1 MDVVLQL
8 GTHDDAHRLKLYATS
23 GRLQELPGGR
33 ALGCD
38 AAEVGPPPPA
48 GRRCGLVLFRGCKA
62 SRQDLLRLVRSTFL
76 SRYIVRIY
84 WCDHEAPSRAAL
96 LRHLPMLL
104 ASGLPDAIV
113 SQATTGQEGQ
123 EGGAISGQTAPK
135 DSVGDMRAVTS
146 QEANGRAVALAMDHV
161 ALEDDG
167 RWRVTGSPT
176 ADGPKEDTQVSVRWQ
191 HLGSTWQGPEKP
203 GALGLPAGSAT
214 AQQKLGALAG
224 MAVSSPSPVAGCLG
238 AGRGDRSRHSWRSIA
253 RLSHEA
259 LAARQANKK
268 SRELQLSQS
277 LKASRDQ
284 DAHSTISGSA
294 EEISKLSTLAEPR
307 NEENGEHVSES
318 LAPALP
324 GQHRGVLRLQTFPRE
339 LAEALIDDVNGFA
352 ECCPKTF
359 SHTLNI
365 VVLQDESGA
374 GERWK
379 YSITPAGDMYLTPSW
394 QEGRAAN
401 CASRA
406 VLKLEEV
413 FAVTAVIPHRTMRA
427 IDVGAAPGAWTQYLS
442 TRIGRVAAVDPG
454 QLCVEA
460 LQPNVHHIA
469 KKVEDAINDL
479 AVWRG
484 ECKIDMLVCDVNK
497 HPAEAARMLAPL
509 LPSLASGGLLVMSLK
524 FHGKGKTKWLQVEEI
539 LQVFGDAIV
548 HGDCL
553 WLLANSIYERTFIA
567 IKR

>member
-1 MDVVLQL
+1 MVAMDVVLQL

-33 ALGCD
+33 ALGRD
-38 AAEVGPPPPA
+38 ATEVGPPPPA
-48 GRRCGLVLFRGCKA
+48 GRRCGLVLFCGCKA

-84 WCDHEAPSRAAL
+84 WCEHEAPSRAAL

-104 ASGLPDAIV
+104 ASRLPDGTF
-113 SQATTGQEGQ
+113 SQATTSQEGQ
-123 EGGAISGQTAPK
+123 ETGGPISGQTAAK
-135 DSVGDMRAVTS
+135 DSVGNVCATKS
-146 QEANGRAVALAMDHV
+146 QADHGRAVALAMEHV

-167 RWRVTGSPT
+167 RRRLTGSPT
-176 ADGPKEDTQVSVRWQ
+176 ADGPMEDTQTPVF
-191 HLGSTWQGPEKP
+191 GSTWQGPEKP
-203 GALGLPAGSAT
+203 GALGLPAGTAT
-214 AQQKLGALAG
+214 ARQKLGALAG
-224 MAVSSPSPVAGCLG
+224 MAVDNPSPAAGYLG
-238 AGRGDRSRHSWRSIA
+238 AGKGNRGRPPWRSIA
-253 RLSHEA
+253 PLSHEA
-259 LAARQANKK
+259 LAARKADKK
-268 SRELQLSQS
+268 SRELHLSQS

-284 DAHSTISGSA
+284 DAHSMVSGSA
-294 EEISKLSTLAEPR
+294 EDNSNSSIFAEPR
-307 NEENGEHVSES
+307 NQEDGEHVSES

-359 SHTLNI
+359 LHTLNI
-365 VVLQDESGA
+365 VVLRDESGA
-374 GERWK
+374 GERWRRHVSDAK
-379 YSITPAGDMYLTPSW
+379 LA
-394 QEGRAAN
+394 GRASCELRIQGRSEAGRGACSN
-401 CASRA
+401 SW
-406 VLKLEEV
+406 
-413 FAVTAVIPHRTMRA
+413 IPHHTMRA

-454 QLCVEA
+454 QLSIEA

-469 KKVEDAINDL
+469 KKVEDALDDL

-484 ECKIDMLVCDVNK
+484 EGKVDMLVCDVNK

-524 FHGKGKTKWLQVEEI
+524 FHGKGKTKRLQVEEI

-548 HGDCL
+548 YGDCL

-567 IKR
+567 IKT